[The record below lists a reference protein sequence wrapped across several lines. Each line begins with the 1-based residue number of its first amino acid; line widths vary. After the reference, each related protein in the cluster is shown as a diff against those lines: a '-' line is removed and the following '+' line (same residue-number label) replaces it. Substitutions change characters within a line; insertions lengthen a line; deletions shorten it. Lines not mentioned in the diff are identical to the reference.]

1 MPDDPQLARLLPL
14 RPNDYHILFALLDGP
29 RHGYAISQIIR
40 EHTRDQIRLEAANL
54 QRTVQKLIRNGL
66 VEESDWRPAPKE
78 DDERRRYYAL
88 TDLGKRAVAADAARM
103 RSVVDAAEAKQLLTD
118 PRGAR
123 AGAGAGA
130 R

>member
-1 MPDDPQLARLLPL
+1 MLHDDRLARLLPL

-29 RHGYAISQIIR
+29 RHGYAISRLIR
-40 EHTRDQIRLEAANL
+40 EQTSDQIRLEAANL

-66 VEESDWRPAPKE
+66 VKESDWRPAPKE

-103 RSVVDAAEAKQLLTD
+103 RGVVDAAEAKQLLTD
-118 PRGAR
+118 PRGA
-123 AGAGAGA
+123 GA

>member
-29 RHGYAISQIIR
+29 RHGYAISRLVR
-40 EHTRDQIRLEAANL
+40 EQTGDQIRLEAANL

-88 TDLGKRAVAADAARM
+88 TDVGKRSVAADAARM
-103 RSVVDAAEAKQLLTD
+103 RGVVDAAEAKQLLTD
-118 PRGAR
+118 PRGA
-123 AGAGAGA
+123 GAGA

>member
-29 RHGYAISQIIR
+29 RHGYAISRIIR

-103 RSVVDAAEAKQLLTD
+103 RGVVDAAEAKQLLTD
-118 PRGAR
+118 PRR
-123 AGAGAGA
+123 AGA

>member
-1 MPDDPQLARLLPL
+1 MSDDPQLARLLPL

-29 RHGYAISQIIR
+29 RHGYAISRLIR
-40 EHTRDQIRLEAANL
+40 EHTADQIRLEAANL

-66 VEESDWRPAPKE
+66 VEESDWRPSPEE

-103 RSVVDAAEAKQLLTD
+103 RGVVDAAEAKQLLID
-118 PRGAR
+118 PRGAGTR
-123 AGAGAGA
+123 
-130 R
+130 

>member
-1 MPDDPQLARLLPL
+1 MSDDSQLARLLPL

-29 RHGYAISQIIR
+29 RHGYAISRLIS
-40 EHTRDQIRLEAANL
+40 EETAGQIRLEAANL

-66 VEESDWRPAPKE
+66 VEESGWRPAPEE

-103 RSVVDAAEAKQLLTD
+103 RGVVDAAEAKQLLAD
-118 PRGAR
+118 PRGA
-123 AGAGAGA
+123 
-130 R
+130 

>member
-1 MPDDPQLARLLPL
+1 MADDRQLVHLLPL

-29 RHGYAISQIIR
+29 RHGYAIARLIR
-40 EHTRDQIRLEAANL
+40 EQTANQIRLEAANL

-66 VEESDWRPAPKE
+66 VEESDWRPAPEE

-103 RSVVDAAEAKQLLTD
+103 RGVVDAAEAKQLLTD
-118 PRGAR
+118 QGGAR
-123 AGAGAGA
+123 
-130 R
+130 